1 MGRVFVTYS
10 HEDSE
15 FVERLV
21 ADLESSGLA
30 MVFDKHL
37 MRPGDSLFKIFE
49 EIGTVEFLLAV
60 LSPHSVNSNWVQKEL
75 EGAVV
80 REIEET
86 DFKVIPIF
94 KEACQLP
101 TGLNQALREK
111 YKVQFDN
118 KQYDMALR
126 EIVGALSAPNDVR
139 ALYSEFQSPSSDNP
153 FRRVRAEHFENIGTL
168 ARSYSEP
175 EASRYER
182 IVETKPVILEGG
194 RGSGKTMTLKSMLP
208 QALVSRFGR
217 RKLDETNVRYF
228 GVYLRFVPGS
238 FATQSQPVEEI
249 VGTDRCVALFLTE
262 TILKLT
268 HALAGELHSCNQA
281 GVVQV
286 TSNQERQLVSEIA
299 QIVRPSVHIESQTT
313 DLDGLMALLL
323 REIRFISDYVNHR
336 IFGENRDYEGVFLSV
351 EDLKR
356 ICHVTIAIYLAKPG
370 TTVYFLLDEFENLLD
385 FQKLVA
391 NSILKASESGHYSI
405 KISTKKA
412 ALTTSMTLEG
422 QEVEEPHDYS
432 SVDVDYNIS
441 DPQERRN
448 YKQLLS
454 AICLRILSHEGFSE
468 TLIEKLLEPP
478 LARDGLKEEDLE
490 DEMTKVF
497 GGRPLTAEDRHRLGN
512 AAVYRLL
519 HHKRGSKK
527 QFAGFDDL
535 VALSSGIIRL
545 FLELAGLS
553 YHFAVQDGTDV
564 KGGKPIGR
572 DHQTSAAYA
581 LSNYYLSTIRSN
593 VATVGPQIQQLVIDL
608 GDIFRAKLLRH
619 NSEPEGSRLAIHDPH
634 RLEESSSWGAKAMLT
649 AAVSHSIFQT
659 PSTRGGMRP
668 KHLSDIQPQEYI
680 LNRVYSPSLAIS
692 PRVRWRTRI
701 SIKDLLELTDP
712 GLRQNAKA
720 RLTRQVSGS
729 RTSGLDP
736 MQSELP
742 LEADT

>member
-1 MGRVFVTYS
+1 MARVFVTYS
-10 HEDSE
+10 HQDQE
-15 FVERLV
+15 FVEQLV

-30 MVFDKHL
+30 MVFDKQL
-37 MRPGDSLFKIFE
+37 MLPGNSLFKIFE
-49 EIGTVEFLLAV
+49 EIGTVDFLLAI
-60 LSPHSVNSNWVQKEL
+60 LSPHSVNSSWVQKEL

-86 DFKVIPIF
+86 NFKVIPII
-94 KEACQLP
+94 KETCQLP
-101 TGLNQALREK
+101 TNLNQALREK
-111 YKVQFDN
+111 YKVQFDD

-126 EIVGALSAPNDVR
+126 EIVEALSVPNDVR
-139 ALYSEFQSPSSDNP
+139 ALYSEFQSPTSDNP
-153 FRRVRAEHFENIGTL
+153 FRRVRAEHFENISTL

-175 EASRYER
+175 EAARYER

-208 QALVSRFGR
+208 QALVSRFGQ
-217 RKLDETNVRYF
+217 RKFDETNAPYF

-262 TILKLT
+262 SILKLT
-268 HALAGELHSCNQA
+268 HALAGEIKSCNQA
-281 GVVQV
+281 GVVQA
-286 TSNQERQLVSEIA
+286 TSNQERQMVAEIS
-299 QIVRPSVHIESQTT
+299 QIVRPSVPIESQMA
-313 DLDGLMALLL
+313 DLDGLMTLLL
-323 REIRFISDYVNHR
+323 REIRFISDYVNR
-336 IFGENRDYEGVFLSV
+336 QIFGENRDYEGVFLSV

-356 ICHVTIAIYLAKPG
+356 ICHVAIVTYLAKPE

-391 NSILKASESGHYSI
+391 NSILKASESGHYSV

-441 DPQERRN
+441 DPQERSN

-454 AICLRILSHEGFSE
+454 TICSRILLHEAFRE
-468 TLIEKLLEPP
+468 TMIDKVLEPP
-478 LARDGLKEEDLE
+478 LDCDGLKKEDL
-490 DEMTKVF
+490 DNEMAKVF
-497 GGRPLTAEDRHRLGN
+497 GDRPLTAEDRHRLEN
-512 AAVYRLL
+512 AAVFRLL
-519 HHKRGSKK
+519 HQKRGSRK

-535 VALSSGIIRL
+535 IALSSGIIRL

-553 YHFAVQDGTDV
+553 YHFAVQEGADV

-593 VATVGPQIQQLVIDL
+593 VATVGPQLQQLVIDL
-608 GDIFRAKLLRH
+608 GDIFRAKLLKH
-619 NSEPEGSRLAIHDPH
+619 NSEPEGSRLAVHDPH
-634 RLEESSSWGAKAMLT
+634 RLEESPSRGARTILT
-649 AAVSHSIFQT
+649 AAISHSIFQT

-668 KHLSDIQPQEYI
+668 KHLSDIQPHEYI
-680 LNRVYSPSLAIS
+680 LNRVYSPILAIS

-701 SIKDLLELTDP
+701 STKDLIELTDP

-729 RTSGLDP
+729 RTSGLDS
-736 MQSELP
+736 MQSVLP
-742 LEADT
+742 LETET